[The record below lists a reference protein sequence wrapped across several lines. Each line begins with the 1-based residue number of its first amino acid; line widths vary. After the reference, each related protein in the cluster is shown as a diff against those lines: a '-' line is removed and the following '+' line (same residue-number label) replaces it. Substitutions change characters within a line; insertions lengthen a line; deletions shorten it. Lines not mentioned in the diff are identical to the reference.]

1 MVLIFDLDG
10 TLVDSSKLLSN
21 SINFVRGHFA
31 LPPLSKDDIMQSI
44 SKTNIN
50 LRKYF
55 YHVEEVTPKHRA
67 LFYEYYT
74 KNAKDELKLFDG
86 AKEFLERLQKDFTLT
101 LATNAYKESTLTALK
116 TLKIGDFFTMVVCG
130 NEVKEPK
137 PSPLMIEKILTTL
150 KCQEALFI
158 GDGDTDKEAAK
169 KADIPFIRVD
179 FLYKKNGISSFR
191 ELENKI
197 YSIIATKEL
206 R

>member
-21 SINFVRGHFA
+21 SINFVRKHFA
-31 LPPLSKDDIMQSI
+31 LPPLSKDEVMQSI

-50 LRKYF
+50 LSQYF
-55 YHVEEVTPKHRA
+55 YHIDEVTPKHRA

-74 KNAKDELKLFDG
+74 KNATKELKLFDG
-86 AKEFLERLQKDFTLT
+86 VKEFLKRIQKDFTLA
-101 LATNAYKESTLTALK
+101 LATNAYKESTLIALQ
-116 TLKIGDFFTMVVCG
+116 TLGIGVFFKMVVCG

-150 KCQEALFI
+150 KCQEALFV

-169 KADIPFIRVD
+169 KAGIPFIRVD
-179 FLYKKNGISSFR
+179 FLYKKNGISSFN